1 MNGVSKKEYIQPR
14 LLVKSISFADILT
27 ASPES
32 VMGNAGQNPSN
43 TSFEDDDYYDTGS
56 NG

>member
-32 VMGNAGQNPSN
+32 VMG
-43 TSFEDDDYYDTGS
+43 
-56 NG
+56 